1 MAFNSTNGLGGR
13 VYQVKGTQLSV
24 FELALGANT
33 FGWTSDKA
41 DSFAVM
47 DAYCEAGGNFID
59 TADVYSA
66 WGEGLKGGES
76 ETVIGEWLR
85 ERKTRDQV
93 VIATKVSQHPD
104 FSGLAPANIKAAC
117 EASLKR
123 LQTDYI
129 DLYYAHFDDDKT
141 PIADMAAAF
150 DALVKEGKVRYVAI
164 SNFSP
169 QRMREWFQVATE
181 ASLATPVAIQNQYN
195 LLYRKDFE
203 QSYQPICKEFGVAEF
218 SYFSLASGFLTGKY
232 RKAEDLAGKERSDFL
247 SEYNRPESFALV
259 DALVKVAAELAST
272 PTAVSLAWLR
282 AKGVAAPIASARNPQ
297 QLKDL
302 VASASLTLPAEA
314 IAVLDEKSQPFA

>member
-1 MAFNSTNGLGGR
+1 M
-13 VYQVKGTQLSV
+13 YQVKGTELSV
-24 FELALGANT
+24 FELVLGANT

-76 ETVIGEWLR
+76 EGVIGNWLT
-85 ERKTRDQV
+85 ERKHRDQV

-104 FSGLAPANIKAAC
+104 FPGLAPANIKAAC

-123 LQTDYI
+123 LKTDYI
-129 DLYYAHFDDDKT
+129 DLYYAHFDDNKT
-141 PIADMAAAF
+141 PIAEMAAAF
-150 DALVKEGKVRYVAI
+150 DSLVKEGKIRYVAM

-169 QRMREWFQVATE
+169 ERMREWFQVATD
-181 ASLATPVAIQNQYN
+181 ANLAKPVAIQNQYN
-195 LLYRKDFE
+195 LLYRKQFE
-203 QSYQPICKEFGVAEF
+203 KDYSPICADFGVAEF

-259 DALVKVAAELAST
+259 DALVKVAEEIGST
-272 PTAVSLAWLR
+272 PTTVSLAWLR
-282 AKGVAAPIASARNPQ
+282 SKGVAAPIASARNPQ

-302 VASASLTLPAEA
+302 VASASLSLPTAA
-314 IAVLDEKSQPFA
+314 IATLDEKSQPFA

>member
-1 MAFNSTNGLGGR
+1 M
-13 VYQVKGTQLSV
+13 YQVKGTELSV

-33 FGWTSDKA
+33 FGWTSNQA

-76 ETVIGEWLR
+76 EGVIGGWVS
-85 ERKTRDQV
+85 ERKNRDQV

-104 FSGLAPANIKAAC
+104 FPGLAPENVKAAC

-129 DLYYAHFDDDKT
+129 DLYYAHFDDNKT

-150 DALVKEGKVRYVAI
+150 DSLVKAGKVRYVAM

-169 QRMREWFQVATE
+169 ERMREWFQVAAE
-181 ASLATPVAIQNQYN
+181 SNLATPVAIQNQYN

-259 DALVKVAAELAST
+259 DSLVKVAAELEST

-282 AKGVAAPIASARNPQ
+282 AKGIAAPIASARNPQ

-302 VASASLTLPAEA
+302 VASASLSLPAEA
-314 IAVLDEKSQPFA
+314 IATLDEKSQPFA

>member
-1 MAFNSTNGLGGR
+1 M
-13 VYQVKGTQLSV
+13 YQVKGTEISV
-24 FELALGANT
+24 FELALGGNT
-33 FGWTSDKA
+33 FGWTSNQDN
-41 DSFAVM
+41 SFAVI
-47 DAYCEAGGNFID
+47 DAYREAGGNFID

-85 ERKTRDQV
+85 ERKARDQV

-104 FSGLAPANIKAAC
+104 FPGLSSENIQAAC

-129 DLYYAHFDDDKT
+129 DLYYAHFDDNKT
-141 PIADMAAAF
+141 SIAEMARAF
-150 DALVKEGKVRYVAI
+150 DALVKAGKIRYVAM

-169 QRMREWFQVATE
+169 ARMREWFQVAKE
-181 ASLATPVAIQNQYN
+181 ENLSAPVAIQNQYN
-195 LLYRKDFE
+195 LLYRKEFE
-203 QSYQPICKEFGVAEF
+203 ENYRPICSEFGVAEF

-232 RKAEDLAGKERSDFL
+232 RKAEDLAGKDRSDFL

-259 DALVKVAAELAST
+259 DTLVKVAEELEST

-302 VASASLTLPAEA
+302 VASASLSLPAAA
-314 IAVLDEKSQPFA
+314 IATLDEKSQSFT

>member
-1 MAFNSTNGLGGR
+1 M
-13 VYQVKGTQLSV
+13 YQVKGTELSV
-24 FELALGANT
+24 FELDLGANT
-33 FGWTSDKA
+33 FGWTSDKD
-41 DSFAVM
+41 DSFAVI
-47 DAYCEAGGNFID
+47 DAYREAGGNFID

-85 ERKTRDQV
+85 ERKARDQV

-104 FSGLAPANIKAAC
+104 FPGLSPENIQAAC

-129 DLYYAHFDDDKT
+129 DLYYAHFDDNKT
-141 PIADMAAAF
+141 PISEMARAF
-150 DALVKEGKVRYVAI
+150 DALVKAGKIRYVAM

-169 QRMREWFQVATE
+169 ARMREWFQVAKE
-181 ASLATPVAIQNQYN
+181 ENLSAPVAIQNQYN
-195 LLYRKDFE
+195 LLYRKEFE
-203 QSYQPICKEFGVAEF
+203 ENYRPICSEFGVAEF
-218 SYFSLASGFLTGKY
+218 TYFSLASGFLTGKY
-232 RKAEDLAGKERSDFL
+232 RKAEDLTGKDRSDFL

-259 DALVKVAAELAST
+259 DTLVKVAEELGST

-302 VASASLTLPAEA
+302 VASASLSLPAAA
-314 IAVLDEKSQPFA
+314 IATLDEKSQPFA

>member
-1 MAFNSTNGLGGR
+1 M
-13 VYQVKGTQLSV
+13 YQVKGTELSV

-41 DSFAVM
+41 DSFAVI
-47 DAYCEAGGNFID
+47 DAYREAGGNFID

-85 ERKTRDQV
+85 ERKARDQV

-104 FSGLAPANIKAAC
+104 FPGLSPENIQAAC

-129 DLYYAHFDDDKT
+129 DLYYAHFDDNKT
-141 PIADMAAAF
+141 SIAEMAKAF
-150 DALVKEGKVRYVAI
+150 DALVKAGKIRYVAM

-169 QRMREWFQVATE
+169 ARMREWFQVAKE
-181 ASLATPVAIQNQYN
+181 ENLSAPVAIQNQYN
-195 LLYRKDFE
+195 LLYRKEFE
-203 QSYQPICKEFGVAEF
+203 ENYRPICSEFGVAEF
-218 SYFSLASGFLTGKY
+218 TYFSLASGFLTGKY
-232 RKAEDLAGKERSDFL
+232 RKAEDLTGKDRSDFL

-259 DALVKVAAELAST
+259 DALVKVAEELGST

-302 VASASLTLPAEA
+302 VASASLSLPAAA
-314 IAVLDEKSQPFA
+314 IATLDEKSQPFA

>member
-1 MAFNSTNGLGGR
+1 M
-13 VYQVKGTQLSV
+13 YQVKGTELSV
-24 FELALGANT
+24 FELVLGANT

-47 DAYCEAGGNFID
+47 DAYCGAGGNFID

-76 ETVIGEWLR
+76 EGVIGDWVS
-85 ERKTRDQV
+85 ERKNRDQV

-104 FSGLAPANIKAAC
+104 FPGLAPENIKSAC

-129 DLYYAHFDDDKT
+129 DLYYAHFDDNKT

-150 DALVKEGKVRYVAI
+150 DSLVKAGKVRYVAM

-169 QRMREWFQVATE
+169 ERMREWFQVASE
-181 ASLATPVAIQNQYN
+181 ANLATPVAIQNQYN
-195 LLYRKDFE
+195 LLYRRDVE
-203 QSYQPICKEFGVAEF
+203 QSYQPICKEFGVAQF

-232 RKAEDLAGKERSDFL
+232 RKAEDLAGKERINFL

-259 DALVKVAAELAST
+259 DSLVKVAAELGST
-272 PTAVSLAWLR
+272 PTSVSLAWLR

-302 VASASLTLPAEA
+302 VASASLSLPAEA
-314 IAVLDEKSQPFA
+314 IATLDEKSQPFA